1 MTKDLKG
8 KSTNARRTIP
18 CATTALRT
26 VPCAPCITIPSNAQ
40 LDHILSIDSKLFN
53 VKEEYLDNKQLY
65 YIAIVTWEY
74 MFLSNV
80 PYSFSDT
87 MTFSM
92 WSSGF
97 LNCIVDNGLI
107 TVVTECN
114 RISDLIISQTPVRT
128 ANSRVSEVLGQYC
141 DMFDLNEVDARKR
154 VLQNLRYL
162 KRFSPS
168 HTEALESEAVD
179 SFKTVEVAMRRN
191 NQHLYYDAS
200 CRQCNNCKS
209 KMCSTCLLPSMRIA
223 GIDYRT
229 YLEDSILER
238 CKSIIRNIFKDYE
251 IGRGYFSSGSVTDA
265 DKTPASKLATALK
278 HESGFLENI
287 QLEAALE
294 NAEYIPYTYC
304 AEFLTVPKS
313 FKARRSIAKEETG
326 RQFRMQAVREGMQRC
341 LASVGIFL
349 DHQEYNQEGARI
361 GSKYRSLAT
370 IDLSAAS
377 DHVGLKLVQHVFADV
392 PELLRDMMQYR
403 STHVKLEQKKTS
415 LAKAFTSG
423 SALCF
428 PTETAV
434 FYAFAVEATERC
446 GMWLSYSADEI
457 QTMVDEIIVYGDDII
472 VPSIAA
478 ETLIEALELFGF
490 DINVQ
495 KTHYAELD
503 PYRESCGKEYWE
515 GYDISS
521 LYFPRKALTLPTS
534 SQRLFSKD
542 QITSVVSMI
551 DLQHRLIHA
560 GLIYA
565 SDMLTRY
572 IKTIVPDITES
583 YIDSEYNDIWKE
595 LPFITKC
602 EYDPVTG
609 MTQAT
614 PDCPTNAIR
623 ASQRFQRTVEVHY
636 TLTSMYQQTTRKYEK
651 YADMILYNR
660 FLVSGPSYNSPLDE
674 LLRVTDNQGSRSS
687 LVGARREVFKKLY
700 Y

>member
-1 MTKDLKG
+1 MTKDLKA
-8 KSTNARRTIP
+8 KSTN
-18 CATTALRT
+18 ALRT

-53 VKEEYLDNKQLY
+53 VTGEYSDNKQLY
-65 YIAIVTWEY
+65 YIAIITWEY

-87 MTFSM
+87 MTFAM

-107 TVVTECN
+107 TVITECN
-114 RISDLIISQTPVRT
+114 RISDLIISQTPLRT
-128 ANSRVSEVLGQYC
+128 TNSRVSEVLIQYC
-141 DMFDLNEVDARKR
+141 DMFDLTQVDVRKR
-154 VLQNLRYL
+154 ILQNLRYL

-168 HTEALESEAVD
+168 HTEALESEAID

-191 NQHLYYDAS
+191 NQHLYYDS
-200 CRQCNNCKS
+200 ICRQCNNCDRKT
-209 KMCSTCLLPSMRIA
+209 CSDCLLPSMCIP
-223 GIDYRT
+223 GIDCRT

-238 CKSIIRNIFKDYE
+238 CRAIIRNIFKNYE
-251 IGRGYFSSGSVTDA
+251 KGRGYFSSGSVTDA

-294 NAEYIPYTYC
+294 NTEYIPYNYC
-304 AEFLTVPKS
+304 AEFLTVPKN

-326 RQFRMQAVREGMQRC
+326 RQFRMQAVRDGMQRC
-341 LASVGIFL
+341 LTSVDIFL

-370 IDLSAAS
+370 IDLTAAS
-377 DHVGLKLVQHVFADV
+377 DHVGLKLVQCVFADV

-403 STHVKLEQKKTS
+403 ATHVKIDGKRMS

-434 FYAFAVEATERC
+434 FYAFAVESTERV

-457 QTMVDEIIVYGDDII
+457 QAMIDEIIVYGDDII
-472 VPSIAA
+472 VSSIVA
-478 ETLIEALELFGF
+478 ETLIEALQLFGF

-521 LYFPRKALTLPTS
+521 LYFPRKPLTLPTDS
-534 SQRLFSKD
+534 HLWSKD

-565 SDMLTRY
+565 SDVLIRY
-572 IKTIVPDITES
+572 IKTIIPDITES
-583 YIDSEYNDIWKE
+583 FVDSEYDDIWRE

-614 PDCPTNAIR
+614 PGCPTNAIR

-636 TLTSMYQQTTRKYEK
+636 TLTSIYQQNSRKYEK